1 MKFLLVSLILLSAP
15 AFAADLGPADLKP
28 KKEKPSSPTSLTA
41 WCVNKYADCDVSV
54 NNGAITVNQKH
65 GLDQNRILSWERIDT
80 FRDSSGF
87 IGPHHL
93 YIYKIKY
100 INSQENISTAKF
112 MFQNSSSSD
121 EFYQNLKQSVGSKE
135 KRCEYNFETR
145 SVSC

>member
-1 MKFLLVSLILLSAP
+1 MKFLLISLMLLSAP

-41 WCVNKYADCDVSV
+41 WCVSKYADCDVSV

-65 GLDQNRILSWERIDT
+65 GLDQNRILSWERTDT

-121 EFYQNLKQSVGSKE
+121 KFYQNLKQSVGSKE